1 MVSDDISR
9 RAAMVRRRHLP
20 VTLDPTIPVAEGSLQ
35 RRFLLPLLAAVST
48 LILGGCDFGGDE
60 DEDED
65 DEDGDD

>member
-9 RAAMVRRRHLP
+9 RAVVARPRHQP
-20 VTLDPTIPVAEGSLQ
+20 VTIHPAIPVAEEAMQ
-35 RRFLLPLLAAVST
+35 RRFLLPLLAVAAT

-60 DEDED
+60 DDD